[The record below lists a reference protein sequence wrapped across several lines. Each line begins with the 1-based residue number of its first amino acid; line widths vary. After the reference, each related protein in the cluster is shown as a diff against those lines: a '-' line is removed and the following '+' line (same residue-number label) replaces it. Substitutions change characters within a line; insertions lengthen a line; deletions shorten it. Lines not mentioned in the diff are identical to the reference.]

1 MLDINPLTFF
11 TSCQLVPTEH
21 VREFVA
27 VQTRGDGN
35 SCFRA
40 ASFLLFGT
48 NVNHLGLRLR
58 TVCELVTQ
66 PMESLLNGSRNGHFE
81 WQIYTRLES
90 FLVSIKS

>member
-48 NVNHLGLRLR
+48 NVSHLELRLR
-58 TVCELVTQ
+58 TVCELALHSLFYSADGELICR
-66 PMESLLNGSRNGHFE
+66 METEMAILNG
-81 WQIYTRLES
+81 
-90 FLVSIKS
+90 KSTPG